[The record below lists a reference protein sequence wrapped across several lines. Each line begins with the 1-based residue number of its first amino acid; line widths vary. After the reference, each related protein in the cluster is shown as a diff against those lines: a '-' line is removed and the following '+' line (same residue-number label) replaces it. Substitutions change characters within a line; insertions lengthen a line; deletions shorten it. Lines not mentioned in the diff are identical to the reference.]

1 MAACSAGIPPCRHLS
16 VAGYA
21 HGSSFGSSW
30 SARLATY
37 SIGTDSSYSPAP
49 HGREGAARE
58 ALPVEVPA
66 ATYCVGWSLL
76 MIRYQASHG
85 GYGAT

>member
-1 MAACSAGIPPCRHLS
+1 MRRGIKKLIVTATNTIR
-16 VAGYA
+16 
-21 HGSSFGSSW
+21 SSW